1 MQFPNRIGGK
11 GLQQGRSEERRG
23 DERILGDQSHIRRGK
38 VFHGQVLFG
47 EVKKK
52 Q

>member
-1 MQFPNRIGGK
+1 MQFLNRIRGK
-11 GLQQGRSEERRG
+11 GLQRGRSEGRRV
-23 DERILGDQSHIRRGK
+23 DERSLGDQSHIHRGK